1 MRSPKS
7 IKLKAAFLLTVFTF
21 NILVSFACS
30 VGIKMGF
37 NNSHHI
43 DERKKKSHSH
53 SHKHAHGEASKG
65 KHSHGGHS
73 HATAHKHSND
83 LATGDQKDHGQ
94 KDCCNEKSVELQK
107 HDKSANH
114 SSNPVI
120 KVPVLVPFLA
130 AFSGLEMKAELSPV
144 LHKLFI
150 PQYYPPPDKRVIIQS
165 FQI

>member
-7 IKLKAAFLLTVFTF
+7 IKFKAALLLTVFTV
-21 NILVSFACS
+21 NTLVSFACS
-30 VGIKMGF
+30 VGIDMGF
-37 NNSHHI
+37 NKGHHA
-43 DERKKKSHSH
+43 DEKKTKGHSH
-53 SHKHAHGEASKG
+53 DHKHAHGEASEG
-65 KHSHGGHS
+65 KHSNKTHS
-73 HATAHKHSND
+73 HAIAHKHSND
-83 LATGDQKDHGQ
+83 LASGDEKNQKQ

-130 AFSGLEMKAELSPV
+130 AFFGFEIKAELSPV

-150 PQYYPPPDKRVIIQS
+150 PQYYPPPDKRIIIQS